1 MREAAKEV
9 QKRQEEEARKAAE
22 EAALKLE
29 KQRIAAEKAAAEEA
43 AAKAA
48 AEEAARKKA
57 EAKVPAAPEPA
68 PGLAP
73 GARVRIFGLQS
84 GAGLK
89 LNGLEGNLQAFSPE
103 NGRWHVILDSG
114 EVKTIKAKNLEVSED
129 EECYSPLSLAM
140 SSPEVKEVPK
150 KRRGSGGSSVDM
162 APSVCMRG
170 HTSEMHMQPEQAQRQ
185 DISAM
190 EMMAM
195 QQQQAQMM
203 AMQQQQAHQM
213 AMQQQQA
220 QQAAMQQQQQQQM
233 GTMHMMAMQQQAMQ
247 SKQSDPVIIN
257 NNNNNNSSSS
267 SAVASGPTDT
277 GTVIVTEEVVDC
289 DCCILRPDDCP
300 CFYLATCGPLWW
312 PCVSVSRPVPVPGR
326 TVIIHTREE
335 SYCGRTS
342 LCYAALLSS
351 VGLCWLPLFC
361 PCDTREV
368 ATYA

>member
-1 MREAAKEV
+1 MAEMTVSDVKQFLVEKGVSVEHAEILEKEEVDGEALKSLTDSDLKELGLPLGVRKKVLNAVTVMSSENNTATLDRTAAPEREQVPHAEPRYTDAADEIYTNLFPEEQAQDEAAAKAAAEEVARREAEVKAAADKAAAEKAAAEKV

-29 KQRIAAEKAAAEEA
+29 KQRIAAEKAAAEEAAAKAAAEEAALKLEKQRIAAEKAAAEEAAAEEAAAEEA

-150 KRRGSGGSSVDM
+150 KRRGSGG
-162 APSVCMRG
+162 
-170 HTSEMHMQPEQAQRQ
+170 
-185 DISAM
+185 
-190 EMMAM
+190 
-195 QQQQAQMM
+195 
-203 AMQQQQAHQM
+203 
-213 AMQQQQA
+213 
-220 QQAAMQQQQQQQM
+220 
-233 GTMHMMAMQQQAMQ
+233 
-247 SKQSDPVIIN
+247 
-257 NNNNNNSSSS
+257 
-267 SAVASGPTDT
+267 
-277 GTVIVTEEVVDC
+277 
-289 DCCILRPDDCP
+289 
-300 CFYLATCGPLWW
+300 
-312 PCVSVSRPVPVPGR
+312 
-326 TVIIHTREE
+326 
-335 SYCGRTS
+335 
-342 LCYAALLSS
+342 
-351 VGLCWLPLFC
+351 
-361 PCDTREV
+361 
-368 ATYA
+368 

>member
-1 MREAAKEV
+1 
-9 QKRQEEEARKAAE
+9 
-22 EAALKLE
+22 
-29 KQRIAAEKAAAEEA
+29 
-43 AAKAA
+43 
-48 AEEAARKKA
+48 
-57 EAKVPAAPEPA
+57 
-68 PGLAP
+68 
-73 GARVRIFGLQS
+73 
-84 GAGLK
+84 
-89 LNGLEGNLQAFSPE
+89 
-103 NGRWHVILDSG
+103 
-114 EVKTIKAKNLEVSED
+114 
-129 EECYSPLSLAM
+129 
-140 SSPEVKEVPK
+140 
-150 KRRGSGGSSVDM
+150 
-162 APSVCMRG
+162 
-170 HTSEMHMQPEQAQRQ
+170 MHMQPEQAQRQ
-185 DISAM
+185 DKSAM

-257 NNNNNNSSSS
+257 NNNNNNNNSSSS

-326 TVIIHTREE
+326 TAIIHTREE